1 MCEEDVFSPN
11 TRSLYCG
18 LQEGAR
24 TESIRF
30 MGQGK
35 ACTKNGHSNMCEK
48 DLLLQNAS
56 SLYSSLQVWVLT
68 DCMWLIRL

>member
-1 MCEEDVFSPN
+1 MCEEDVFSHN

-18 LQEGAR
+18 LQEGAH

-35 ACTKNGHSNMCEK
+35 ACTKNGNSNMCEK
-48 DLLLQNAS
+48 DLLPQNTS
-56 SLYSSLQVWVLT
+56 S
-68 DCMWLIRL
+68 